1 MTTLVL
7 QGKTLT
13 HELAEQIAHQYS
25 GQFNWYKHY
34 VTVTHV
40 SGIDAEAMHQ
50 LRQQYDFDINLIP
63 EQFDH
68 RAAKLLV
75 TDMDSTLITI
85 ECIDEIADFMNL
97 KPEVA
102 AITESAMRGEIDF
115 ETSLRKRVSLLKGL
129 DVEVLERVYD
139 ERLRL
144 SPGAELMVSTLKQHG
159 FSLALVSGG
168 FTFFTDRLKQ
178 RLGLDFAQ
186 ANKLAEKD
194 GKLTG
199 EVDGDICGAQT
210 KADFLLSCCDK
221 MNIVAEQTIA
231 VGDGANDLLMMEPA
245 GLSVAYHAKPKVQ
258 QQAATAIN
266 HNGLDAILGLLQLEY
281 N

>member
-7 QGKTLT
+7 QGATLT
-13 HELAEQIAHQYS
+13 RELAEQIAHQYS
-25 GQFNWYKHY
+25 GHLNWSMHY
-34 VTVTHV
+34 ATIMHAKNVNAEVVT
-40 SGIDAEAMHQ
+40 Q
-50 LRQQYDFDINLIP
+50 LRQNNDFDINALP
-63 EQFDH
+63 EAFDY
-68 RAAKLLV
+68 ASAKLLV

-144 SPGAELMVSTLKQHG
+144 SPGAEQMVTTLKNQG

-168 FTFFTDRLKQ
+168 FTFFTDRLQQ
-178 RLGLDFAQ
+178 RLGLDFTQ

-210 KADFLLSCCDK
+210 KADFLHSCCEK
-221 MNIVAEQTIA
+221 MSITADQAIA
-231 VGDGANDLLMMEPA
+231 VGDGANDLLMMAPA